1 MKDFVNRWAIAALL
15 LPQILESSAQWTGT
29 SPEFLTGP
37 ISGVAVG
44 TVGATPSALTVRGD
58 QMTPTT
64 GNVFETDALGSTM
77 TNWKMLHGGAE
88 IGRLFSQAPIT
99 APHFDIAAMDP
110 VGRLRFWTLRFECP
124 FSQAADDFSTFRT
137 IVPKRA

>member
-1 MKDFVNRWAIAALL
+1 MALYCIGATL
-15 LPQILESSAQWTGT
+15 RAQVQNDLFGNHWLTLP
-29 SPEFLTGP
+29 GP
-37 ISGVAVG
+37 AVG
-44 TVGATPSALTVRGD
+44 GLTVGSAAAGGSAFTVRGD
-58 QMTPTT
+58 LMGTPT
-64 GNVFETDALGSTM
+64 GDVFESDAPANAVS
-77 TNWKMLHGGAE
+77 NWKMLHGGTE